1 MGIATT
7 TKTAAARQLSD
18 QNSQGTLLGASSTD
32 LIGFFGVTTTVAQQ
46 NINGS
51 VSSGVLASTIANA
64 LVALGLVNTSSIV
77 A

>member
-18 QNSQGTLLGASSTD
+18 QNSQGTILGASATD
-32 LIGFFGVTTTVAQQ
+32 LIGFYGVATPVAQPAVS
-46 NINGS
+46 GS
-51 VSSGVLASTIANA
+51 ISSGALASS
-64 LVALGLVNTSSIV
+64 LVAQLVTLGLITASYS

>member
-32 LIGFFGVTTTVAQQ
+32 LIGFFGVTTAVAQQ